1 MLGVQCIV
9 VCLISAI
16 AAYLGTLMINRRMSL
31 VAGPLGHLALP
42 GVALAF
48 LFHWDLFLCAAA
60 CVLFGGVLVW
70 FFRRVS
76 HLPFETLTGIA
87 FAFGLALGL
96 LFLPMEH
103 AEEAISG
110 KVELI
115 GLEDLVIA
123 IVISVVVFAL
133 LELIKRDIV
142 LLSLSEDLARTMGVS
157 PEVCDLAYL
166 FVIALTTAAEVKIV
180 GGVLTVALVILPA
193 ASAVHLAKSLKA
205 YQVLAVLLAVLGALI
220 GMGLHVLSGLSA
232 GPLIVLVDVF
242 FFFLSLVVQRL
253 LA

>member
-1 MLGVQCIV
+1 MLAIELVV
-9 VCLISAI
+9 VCIISAV
-16 AAYLGTLMINRRMSL
+16 AAYLGTLMVNRRMSL

-48 LFHWDLFLCAAA
+48 LFHWDLFLSAAA
-60 CVLFGGVLVW
+60 CVLFGGLLVW

-115 GLEDLVIA
+115 KLEDLAIA
-123 IVISVVVFAL
+123 LFVAVVVFLL
-133 LELIKRDIV
+133 LEKVKHDIV

-157 PEVCDLAYL
+157 PEMCDLVYL
-166 FVIALTTAAEVKIV
+166 LAIALTTAAEVKIV

-193 ASAVHLAKSLKA
+193 ASAVHLAKSLRF
-205 YQVLAVLLAVLGALI
+205 YQVLAIVLAVFGALL

-232 GPLIVLVDVF
+232 GPLIVLVDVGLF
-242 FFFLSLVVQRL
+242 FVSLGLRHL
-253 LA
+253 LR